1 VATSVQVV
9 FDCADPSR
17 MTEFW
22 AATLGYK
29 EDDPPQGFASWP
41 EWLTAHGVPEEEWN
55 SASACSD
62 PEGVGPRLYFQRVPE
77 SKTVKNRVHLDVNAG
92 GPRGTPPE
100 ERRRRVDAEVQ
111 RLLGLGA
118 TRLGVVEQYGEY
130 CVNMRDPEG
139 NEFDVQ

>member
-1 VATSVQVV
+1 MATSVQVV

-17 MTEFW
+17 MAEFW

-29 EDDPPQGFASWP
+29 PDEPPEGYASWP
-41 EWLTAHGVPEEEWN
+41 EWLTAHGVPESEWN
-55 SASACSD
+55 SANACSD
-62 PEGVGPRLYFQRVPE
+62 PEGVGPRIYFQRVPE
-77 SKTVKNRVHLDVNAG
+77 PKTVKNRVHLDVNAG

-111 RLLGLGA
+111 RLEGLGA
-118 TRLGVVEQYGEY
+118 TRVGVLEQYGEY
-130 CVNMRDPEG
+130 CVNMRDVEG